1 MTTNRNDNALKNEL
15 HIDPLSSQNSFQHI
29 LEASELPPPGPL
41 YYAARRALW
50 LKSPDNNTPRQIS
63 PSASRHKLENLLDT
77 SDAIYSDAVWEGGI
91 HKVWKGLSGGAS
103 LKRRLPMNLVVSRL
117 SSIPSCIACSDYC
130 RSKLSIVL
138 GYGMKHGQPVEWHL
152 SPTTWSQKRLSLHQ

>member
-103 LKRRLPMNLVVSRL
+103 LKRRLPMNLVIKIVHCAWVRDETWPTGGVAPEPDDMVTEEAQPLPVMPETTLIIDNESR
-117 SSIPSCIACSDYC
+117 
-130 RSKLSIVL
+130 
-138 GYGMKHGQPVEWHL
+138 
-152 SPTTWSQKRLSLHQ
+152 

>member
-29 LEASELPPPGPL
+29 LETSELPPPGPL

-50 LKSPDNNTPRQIS
+50 LKSPDNNTPRQFS
-63 PSASRHKLENLLDT
+63 PSTSRHKLENLLDT
-77 SDAIYSDAVWEGGI
+77 PDAIYSDAVWEGGI

-103 LKRRLPMNLVVSRL
+103 LKRRLPLNLVIKIVHCAWVRDETWPMGRVAPEPDDMVTEEAQSSQVLSETTLIIDNESR
-117 SSIPSCIACSDYC
+117 
-130 RSKLSIVL
+130 
-138 GYGMKHGQPVEWHL
+138 
-152 SPTTWSQKRLSLHQ
+152 

>member
-103 LKRRLPMNLVVSRL
+103 LKRRLPMNLVIKIVHCAWVRDETWPTGGVAPEPDDMVTEEAQPPPVMPETTLIIDNESR
-117 SSIPSCIACSDYC
+117 
-130 RSKLSIVL
+130 
-138 GYGMKHGQPVEWHL
+138 
-152 SPTTWSQKRLSLHQ
+152 